1 MKNFLC
7 FFSSLL
13 ILSLVTGCGS
23 KKELQKRAPAQFQD
37 VYYTNSENGINLHI
51 PVAVIQD
58 KRISLDSVYFR
69 GMRSPLVQDNEQKNL
84 YTAAF
89 NTADGMKIMSSDP
102 AEESKNTPPQKPEKA
117 PFKIA
122 EDEAVLVFKEEGKT
136 NYYKLTGIEEQN

>member
-1 MKNFLC
+1 MKKFL
-7 FFSSLL
+7 FLFGSIFVFS
-13 ILSLVTGCGS
+13 IITACGS
-23 KKELQKRAPAQFQD
+23 KKELQERAPAQFQD

-58 KRISLDSVYFR
+58 KRVSLDSVYFR
-69 GMRSPLVQDNEQKNL
+69 GMRSSLVQDSEQKNL

-102 AEESKNTPPQKPEKA
+102 AEESKNTPPQKPQKA

-122 EDEAVLVFKEEGKT
+122 DDEAVLVFKEEGKT

>member
-1 MKNFLC
+1 MKNFLF

-13 ILSLVTGCGS
+13 VLSLVTGCGS
-23 KKELQKRAPAQFQD
+23 KKELQKQAPAQFQN

-51 PVAVIQD
+51 PVTVIQD
-58 KRISLDSVYFR
+58 KRVSLDSVYFR
-69 GMRSPLVQDNEQKNL
+69 GMRSSLVQDNVQKNL
-84 YTAAF
+84 YTASF

-122 EDEAVLVFKEEGKT
+122 DDEAVLVFKEEGKT